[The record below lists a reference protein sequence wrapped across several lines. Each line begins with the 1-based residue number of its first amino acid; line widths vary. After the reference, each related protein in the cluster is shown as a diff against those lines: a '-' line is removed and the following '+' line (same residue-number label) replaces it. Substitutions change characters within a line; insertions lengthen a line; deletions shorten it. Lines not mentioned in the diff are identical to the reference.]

1 MNIFHTFF
9 QCFYCWFWTNKCWDT
24 SAVYSQRAVN
34 YSKYSILTNVHIVLC
49 SRNVYDVVIRFLSNY
64 EVLVNIG
71 MTCINNNDTVMTLMS
86 VYPAKI
92 YLFKVNNRNTRKRC
106 EMCSKL
112 TIKKQER
119 RCRRSSVFIVN
130 FELISHL
137 FLVFY

>member
-1 MNIFHTFF
+1 M
-9 QCFYCWFWTNKCWDT
+9 
-24 SAVYSQRAVN
+24 YSQQAIN
-34 YSKYSILTNVHIVLC
+34 YPKYSILANVHIVLC

-71 MTCINNNDTVMTLMS
+71 MTCINNENTAMTLMS

-106 EMCSKL
+106 EMSSKL

-130 FELISHL
+130 FELVSHL